1 MDEKKHKS
9 LEASMDAG
17 ETWLNL
23 KSVDSWSYEIIFIS
37 LGIIVS
43 YLSSRYLFKKKE
55 TK

>member
-1 MDEKKHKS
+1 MDPQKHK
-9 LEASMDAG
+9 LFEATLDAG
-17 ETWLNL
+17 ETWINL
-23 KSVDSWSYEIIFIS
+23 RSVDAWGYEIIFIS